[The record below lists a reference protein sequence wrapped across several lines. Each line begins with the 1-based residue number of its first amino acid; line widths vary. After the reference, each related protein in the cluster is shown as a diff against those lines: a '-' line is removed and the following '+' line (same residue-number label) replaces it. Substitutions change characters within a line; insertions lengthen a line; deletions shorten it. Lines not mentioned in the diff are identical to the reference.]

1 MNPVNGAVGL
11 LWTGNWHV
19 CQSAAETVLRGG
31 VLRPLPEFEAGLMEH
46 NDNSLYASFDLN
58 KRLKASDD
66 NRESCS
72 GVELGLAAA
81 AVPPVRMTAGGRANR
96 RNEKKRSATPP
107 SDESETTTLESGYEC
122 YYNQELQLNR
132 QGHETKL
139 LQLFS

>member
-1 MNPVNGAVGL
+1 MNGAVGL

-31 VLRPLPEFEAGLMEH
+31 VLRPLPEFEAGSMEA

-58 KRLKASDD
+58 KRLKTSDGHH
-66 NRESCS
+66 ESSS

-81 AVPPVRMTAGGRANR
+81 APVARMTAGGRANR

-107 SDESETTTLESGYEC
+107 SDESETTTLESGY
-122 YYNQELQLNR
+122 YNQESQQLNR